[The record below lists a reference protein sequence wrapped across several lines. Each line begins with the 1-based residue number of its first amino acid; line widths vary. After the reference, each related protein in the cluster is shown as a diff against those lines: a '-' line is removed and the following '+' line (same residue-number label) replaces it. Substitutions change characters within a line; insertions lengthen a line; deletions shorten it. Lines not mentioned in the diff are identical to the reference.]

1 MSRDVVAIRGRRSAT
16 GRPAL
21 RITRFGAI
29 VAAACAV
36 GTLSACG
43 GSGTAGD
50 ASKAPALPA
59 KVDSIAATV
68 PDSIA
73 KKGTLVVAAGVYPPA
88 VIEPVGGGTPTGW
101 DIENARQ
108 IAAVLGLKVQVKII
122 PFDGVITGLAANRY
136 DAAVGEI
143 YITPERTKSVTF
155 VTNHQSTDALLV
167 PAQSKIKAAGAMDD
181 LCGLTLAAQLGSAEA
196 ALVEKIADKC
206 AANGQA
212 KVTPKTFQAQA
223 NVNLALSE
231 GRVDAGISSASQVA
245 NVLRQ
250 TKGKFRLVELPWAP
264 DYDTGMALARN
275 KDTDGLA
282 KAVAAATDHLIKNG
296 KLQNILD
303 EFNDGQ
309 GAIDSAKIVPPL
321 AE

>member
-1 MSRDVVAIRGRRSAT
+1 MSRDVVCGA
-16 GRPAL
+16 RPAF
-21 RITRFGAI
+21 RITRLGAI
-29 VAAACAV
+29 VAAACMA
-36 GTLSACG
+36 GTLAACSS
-43 GSGTAGD
+43 SGTAGD
-50 ASKAPALPA
+50 AAKAPALPQ
-59 KVDSIAATV
+59 KVDSIAAMI
-68 PDSIA
+68 PDSVA
-73 KKGTLVVAAGVYPPA
+73 KTGTLVVAAGVYPPA

-167 PAQSKIKAAGAMDD
+167 PADTDIKSADSMDD

-196 ALVEKIADKC
+196 ALIEKIAHTC
-206 AANGQA
+206 PANGQG

-231 GRVDAGISSASQVA
+231 GRVDAAISSASQVA
-245 NVLRQ
+245 NVLHQ

-275 KDTDGLA
+275 KDTDELA
-282 KAVAAATDHLIKNG
+282 KAIAAATDHLIENG
-296 KLQNILD
+296 KLQKILD
-303 EFNDGQ
+303 ELNDGQ
-309 GAIDSAKIVPPL
+309 GAIDGAKIVPPL
-321 AE
+321 AG